1 MKKAFVLTLAITLI
15 FPAYCFASPGK
26 LVIANDKSPLEEI
39 IVAEIMWAL
48 EDGVVEQDEIDN
60 IIEIAQLDDSCDY
73 SIRLIMS
80 GLFGAMVGM
89 LGGGTWNITISY
101 LMLTL
106 ILNAVINCFI
116 MPAS

>member
-60 IIEIAQLDDSCDY
+60 IIEIAQLDDSCDF
-73 SIRLIMS
+73 SIRLIGS
-80 GLFGAMVGM
+80 GLFGAMVGIIF
-89 LGGGTWNITISY
+89 GGAWNPTITY
-101 LMLTL
+101 LMLSL
-106 ILNAVINCFI
+106 IMNAFINCVI
-116 MPAS
+116 MPAG